1 MKILVIYDSAFG
13 NTEIVA
19 KAIAGVGSQ
28 VGSIKLLLVG
38 EVTATDLR
46 SVDVLI
52 VGSPTQG
59 GMPTKA
65 TQEYLHA
72 LASKS
77 LVGIKIA
84 AFDTRFAISE
94 HGIGLKVLMR
104 TIGFAAPRIATI
116 LKQKGG
122 EQVVKP
128 EGFLV
133 DNKEGPLK
141 DGEIERAE
149 SWTQGILQ
157 SV

>member
-28 VGSIKLLLVG
+28 SGGIKLLLVG
-38 EVTATDLR
+38 EVKVTDLR
-46 SVDVLI
+46 AVDVLV

-59 GMPTKA
+59 GMPTKVM
-65 TQEYLHA
+65 QEYLHG
-72 LASKS
+72 LAPKS
-77 LVGIKIA
+77 LVGIKVA

-94 HGIGLKVLMR
+94 HGTGLKVLMR

-149 SWTQGILQ
+149 AWMQDILQ
-157 SV
+157 AI